1 MTAPINQYMR
11 VQGRQFALDL
21 VESLGEQIYTPIGVT
36 NAITKLTAATQNKP
50 ESHAVGIQDIIEVLQ
65 KTSFNGATNS
75 KDEDNE

>member
-21 VESLGEQIYTPIGVT
+21 VESLGEQIYTPIGVA

-65 KTSFNGATNS
+65 KASLNGATNS